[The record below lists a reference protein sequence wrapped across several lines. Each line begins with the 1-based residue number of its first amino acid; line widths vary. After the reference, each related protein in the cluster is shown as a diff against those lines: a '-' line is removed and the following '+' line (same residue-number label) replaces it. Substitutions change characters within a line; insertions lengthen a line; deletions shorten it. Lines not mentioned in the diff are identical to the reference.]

1 MSPAKASPWTG
12 CGSRAREPR
21 ATKPPLHVPITRYR
35 RCCHNRTVQL
45 PSRSPPSPRSNG
57 AFRCSVCANRP
68 LPTRAPLQ
76 TCSLRHHQTPRR
88 KDASRNEC
96 LKVYQ
101 KLLSTPCD
109 CVLSPASA
117 MPTRRCHRSAGRR
130 RAGQGKKATN
140 GSEKPVDKANL
151 RLLLPFACEH
161 LQQIDEIYSRF
172 VQHPECARTRL
183 SRKNIPLLVIAAT
196 NYRLLRSK
204 ARSNASKPPARTSN
218 NRLVLF
224 DMKTCAT

>member
-1 MSPAKASPWTG
+1 MSPLRDIVDAVKIGQCSFH
-12 CGSRAREPR
+12 RDHRHLLE
-21 ATKPPLHVPITRYR
+21 VM
-35 RCCHNRTVQL
+35 
-45 PSRSPPSPRSNG
+45 PRSV
-57 AFRCSVCANRP
+57 ARFARIAHFP
-68 LPTRAPLQ
+68 QAPLQ
-76 TCSLRHHQTPRR
+76 TCSLRHRQTPRR

-130 RAGQGKKATN
+130 RAGQGKKAAN

-196 NYRLLRSK
+196 NYRFLRSK